1 MLAKNTQSPG
11 PVLKALWD
19 CLYQEEYG
27 KGKPRSREGSP
38 DLRSRDSWVAEGLK
52 AHGTQDW
59 GANLHRGIARPGSK
73 IGDGTAVRLAN
84 QRTGPAHT

>member
-27 KGKPRSREGSP
+27 KGKPRSREG
-38 DLRSRDSWVAEGLK
+38 G
-52 AHGTQDW
+52 
-59 GANLHRGIARPGSK
+59 PGK
-73 IGDGTAVRLAN
+73 EVQI
-84 QRTGPAHT
+84 